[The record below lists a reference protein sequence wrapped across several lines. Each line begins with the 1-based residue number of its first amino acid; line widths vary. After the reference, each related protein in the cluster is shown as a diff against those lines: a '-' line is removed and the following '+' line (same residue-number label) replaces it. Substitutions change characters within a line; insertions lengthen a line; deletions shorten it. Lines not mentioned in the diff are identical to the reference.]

1 MLEVA
6 MQRRKSGFTLI
17 ELLVVIAIIA
27 ILAAI
32 LFPVFAQAREK
43 ARQASCLSNLKQSG
57 IAGMM
62 YVQDYDE
69 TYPLSLY
76 INMGN
81 NPPCVFSFYNALSP
95 YQKNSQIMLCPSA
108 PKAVDIFRGWQNIQG
123 AMGAP
128 PLCVGSPP
136 YQYLSYNFN
145 YAVVEQGSPS
155 NFFGNGRAVKT
166 QASLEY
172 IAETAFISDG
182 VPTIQAVNPPP
193 DFACGAFWSPVAAR
207 HNGMVN
213 VNYADGHAKAVPAKL
228 STAANG
234 TPYTCAALD
243 GQVIRL
249 FRISQGPYAG
259 QHEFWGIPHQRADG
273 SWYTSNP

>member
-1 MLEVA
+1 MMEVA

-95 YQKNSQIMLCPSA
+95 YQKNSQVMLCPSA
-108 PKAVDIFRGWQNIQG
+108 PKAVDIFRGW
-123 AMGAP
+123 
-128 PLCVGSPP
+128 
-136 YQYLSYNFN
+136 
-145 YAVVEQGSPS
+145 
-155 NFFGNGRAVKT
+155 
-166 QASLEY
+166 
-172 IAETAFISDG
+172 
-182 VPTIQAVNPPP
+182 
-193 DFACGAFWSPVAAR
+193 
-207 HNGMVN
+207 
-213 VNYADGHAKAVPAKL
+213 
-228 STAANG
+228 
-234 TPYTCAALD
+234 
-243 GQVIRL
+243 
-249 FRISQGPYAG
+249 
-259 QHEFWGIPHQRADG
+259 
-273 SWYTSNP
+273 